1 MPAVTKLYWHL
12 ALAGLLSFGA
22 LIVGLV
28 LAISGMFPY
37 KNIMPIV
44 IFAGAVGAV
53 VNNYYRLSKL
63 SEADKASAAR
73 LKSSVLT
80 MQIYVSM
87 LISGILG
94 LVMYGLCMTGLLAG
108 QLFPQFSGT
117 DKVYDSMF
125 GFLTEVVPATNLD
138 AGKVLIWSFIAG
150 FSERLIPNVLDRL
163 ASQAAA
169 LRSQPGGETAPAAPA
184 DEIKPGS
191 S

>member
-1 MPAVTKLYWHL
+1 MTKLYWHL

-108 QLFPQFSGT
+108 QLFPEFTGT
-117 DKVYDSMF
+117 EKVYDSMF

-169 LRSQPGGETAPAAPA
+169 LRGQPGGETAPAAPA